1 MDDDYISDGG
11 LIDVS
16 GLSLPETLTE
26 ADQSALAMA
35 LERVLASSADSI
47 CNGFSASI

>member
-16 GLSLPETLTE
+16 GLSLAETLTE

-35 LERVLASSADSI
+35 LDRVLVSSADGI